1 MKIEKDRVVT
11 IDYILKGDDDT
22 VIDDSSKS
30 DPFTYIQG
38 THYLLPKLEEMLEG
52 KEPGEKITAYLEPK
66 DAYGEY
72 DPALVIKM
80 PRDNF
85 EVEGDIQVGS
95 QFQGMGPNGPCIVTV
110 KEVSEDGI
118 TVDANHNLAGKNLH
132 FEVTV
137 VEVREALP
145 EELNALKGGCGTCG
159 GGCGGGCSSCGG
171 GCGGSCGGD
180 GCGGDGCGDGC
191 GDCSR

>member
-1 MKIEKDRVVT
+1 MKIENDRVVT
-11 IDYILKGDDDT
+11 IDYIIKGDDGT

-38 THYLLPKLEEMLEG
+38 THYLLPKLEELLEG
-52 KEPGEKITAYLEPK
+52 KEPGEKITAFLEPK

-72 DPALVIKM
+72 DPALVVKM

-85 EVEGDIQVGS
+85 EIEGEIQVGS
-95 QFQGMGPNGPCIVTV
+95 QFQGVGPNGPCIVTV
-110 KEVSEDGI
+110 KEVNDDGI
-118 TVDANHNLAGKNLH
+118 TVDANHDLAGKNLH

-145 EELNALKGGCGTCG
+145 EELNAMQGTCG
-159 GGCGGGCSSCGG
+159 GGCGGSCGGGCSSCGG
-171 GCGGSCGGD
+171 GCGGSCGD
-180 GCGGDGCGDGC
+180 GGC
-191 GDCSR
+191 GDCSAQ

>member
-11 IDYILKGDDDT
+11 IDYILKGDDGT

-38 THYLLPKLEEMLEG
+38 SHYLLPKLEELLEG

-72 DPALVIKM
+72 DPSLVVKI

-85 EVEGDIQVGS
+85 EIEGEIEVGS
-95 QFQGMGPNGPCIVTV
+95 QFHGAGPNGPCIVTV
-110 KEVSEDGI
+110 KEVHDDEI
-118 TVDANHNLAGKNLH
+118 TVDANHDLAGKNLN

-145 EELNALKGGCGTCG
+145 EELNAVQGGCG
-159 GGCGGGCSSCGG
+159 SCGG
-171 GCGGSCGGD
+171 GCGSCGGGCGSCGD
-180 GCGGDGCGDGC
+180 GGCGDSC
-191 GDCSR
+191 GGCSR